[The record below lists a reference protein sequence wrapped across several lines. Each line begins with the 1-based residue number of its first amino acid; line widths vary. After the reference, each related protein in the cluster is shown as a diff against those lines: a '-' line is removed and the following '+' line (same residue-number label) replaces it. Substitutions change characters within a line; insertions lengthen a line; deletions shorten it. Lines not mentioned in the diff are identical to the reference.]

1 MLISIAYGQSTGY
14 LRYDSV
20 RMEKVGGNS
29 ELILLNGS
37 RDSVGPL
44 YNMGNG
50 RTRFRTFNGLGIPNR
65 QELQDTAAALRASA
79 KRFGIE
85 DNIQTADRSFDQAGF
100 KFQFPGTV
108 NNNEF
113 IVGDSL
119 SGSTARFQVST
130 GTTKRPVI
138 AAGNPVSNAAVYLF
152 ASTDTTEGT
161 GTASAAAVRTFGMLA
176 SRRIVINH
184 TPVTLTSK
192 YGTYTG
198 IEIRPRAGDSVKLA
212 PANNDLFN
220 GFVADL
226 GFQGRSDFPGRKVIQ
241 SGSFVTDASSAIIG
255 DLDLT
260 TTPGNNFRLRGDYA
274 AVTGFIRDVT
284 NPNGDTLDRF
294 YNFMA
299 TGGGALAPHIFKA
312 YNFRGGVISS
322 FVDTLIGIY
331 IDPQNTGVNFNYLGA
346 PLMVG
351 TRDDQVANN
360 QLPLSSAILQVESKS
375 KVALL
380 PRFPFGTGAA
390 AITSPPNGGI
400 YFNRD
405 SANYFFYDSTAA
417 TWRAFY
423 NTGGGTTSPA
433 GNQGNIQI
441 KNGTSFGSPAS
452 DSLTFTSSGLNV
464 KGSITSS
471 VLTSGRFT
479 IAGASGVLGDDAL
492 ATWTTGQGASFTGSS
507 SGLTQPPLFVQN
519 TNSNDGTSS
528 FFFGSPNLGTNNTVW
543 GFFGKSPGS
552 LNMIAHRFTWVA
564 NSSTSNRYSIF
575 FSGGSEVL
583 SILGSGNIGI
593 GVVAPASKL
602 HVLSTTEQI
611 RAAYDASNYF
621 STTVASDGG
630 VTNNAVG
637 SGAKFNYS
645 DSVNVTGHFRLTTAG
660 NKIKIATGSNAS
672 VGTATLSSGTIT
684 VSTTA
689 VSSASLIFVTYDTPS
704 GTLASGLSAPVGSIV
719 DGTSFVINSLTTGG
733 AVNTADNS
741 TVRYWIIN

>member
-1 MLISIAYGQSTGY
+1 MKKILLISILLVTSFFGASQTIQTIGAPGTNVVGRGMVTADTALGLRRDYVDTSNANLGSYLKNNAGAIIRTGTQLWTRNQAATAWVQIGSASSVNIYNSDGTFTDNNRTLTGLGASSQLFFNAIGEFRVSGANGYSTTG
-14 LRYDSV
+14 
-20 RMEKVGGNS
+20 
-29 ELILLNGS
+29 LIS
-37 RDSVGPL
+37 TD
-44 YNMGNG
+44 GNG
-50 RTRFRTFNGLGIPNR
+50 GTAFLGR
-65 QELQDTAAALRASA
+65 LSDGVYFESGDSLRASGLGQKTDITVNMPVVWNTLTNSLAYGDWNSVNTDSLFGVNDNSFTA
-79 KRFGIE
+79 KRGVNMNGFGLALDSGKIIINAKFSSSDTLLAVRNGPVPSFWVQGNTSSGSE
-85 DNIQTADRSFDQAGF
+85 TRTFALNFTSSNLQTQQGAGSAFSGGYARWTNGANAETYQQPLTFIRRYPSVDATPPRADGF
-100 KFQFPGTV
+100 IFTNDTLSTPVYPFMDSAVYRIMSLRFQNHSGITSDKLVFFGDGKVYAANLPYSSTV
-108 NNNEF
+108 
-113 IVGDSL
+113 DSL
-119 SGSTARFQVST
+119 VGW
-130 GTTKRPVI
+130 K
-138 AAGNPVSNAAVYLF
+138 N
-152 ASTDTTEGT
+152 
-161 GTASAAAVRTFGMLA
+161 
-176 SRRIVINH
+176 
-184 TPVTLTSK
+184 
-192 YGTYTG
+192 G
-198 IEIRPRAGDSVKLA
+198 I
-212 PANNDLFN
+212 
-220 GFVADL
+220 
-226 GFQGRSDFPGRKVIQ
+226 
-241 SGSFVTDASSAIIG
+241 
-255 DLDLT
+255 
-260 TTPGNNFRLRGDYA
+260 
-274 AVTGFIRDVT
+274 
-284 NPNGDTLDRF
+284 
-294 YNFMA
+294 
-299 TGGGALAPHIFKA
+299 
-312 YNFRGGVISS
+312 
-322 FVDTLIGIY
+322 
-331 IDPQNTGVNFNYLGA
+331 
-346 PLMVG
+346 
-351 TRDDQVANN
+351 
-360 QLPLSSAILQVESKS
+360 LSSTLSSQ
-375 KVALL
+375 
-380 PRFPFGTGAA
+380 FT
-390 AITSPPNGGI
+390 ITAP
-400 YFNRD
+400 
-405 SANYFFYDSTAA
+405 
-417 TWRAFY
+417 
-423 NTGGGTTSPA
+423 
-433 GNQGNIQI
+433 GNQGDIII
-441 KNGTSFGSPAS
+441 KNGTTFGTPAS
-452 DSLTFTSSGLNV
+452 DSLRFTSSGLNV

-507 SGLTQPPLFVQN
+507 SGLTQPPLNVVN